1 LIAFMATHD
10 DIFEVRIGRM
20 GRDRVAIQGPMQ
32 GVIGRAKRAGSG
44 AAKTAKS
51 SGLRAHF
58 RKGGGKPTRGF
69 SGAQRRVVVKARIV
83 AHGAGKAAPLKTH
96 VAYLAR
102 EGRANARSAAPEIER
117 AAVAPEAAPAL
128 ATQVDYLARDGAE
141 DRGLYVFYDG
151 AREGVDAKAMTA
163 SWADDTRHF
172 RLIISA
178 EDGAALGDLKPFV
191 REVMGDLEAKLGTR
205 LEWAAVDHWDTDNPH
220 THVLI
225 RGRRADGTD
234 LVIPRKIISH
244 GIREHAQ
251 EVATRV
257 LGPRPA
263 LSPDV
268 SRAKEI
274 ASPALTPLDRELMN
288 RARNG
293 LLDAPENGRTDLIGR
308 LERLEV
314 WGLAARHGD
323 GRWALADDLKT
334 NLEALGE
341 RIEINRML
349 ERVEGLALA
358 DFDILEA
365 DRSAPAIGRLVHVG
379 MVDELSERTIAV
391 IEDAHGALRYAG
403 FDRTEDLA
411 VFAGVERGAIVEF
424 EPRTPALKPADQAVA
439 RVAAETG
446 GLYSPA
452 HHAALEPHADP
463 ALMAANVRRLEAM
476 RRAGFVARRP
486 DGAFEIAPNHQK
498 RALKYEAKRL
508 ARTPVQARIASYWTL
523 GEQEQALGLTHLD
536 RVLAR
541 DEPMPDGPG
550 GFTREFEAALQRRR
564 LFLIEQGVMG
574 RTDMALSPD
583 AVDRLAS
590 RELQSTAHRLEQ
602 QLGRP
607 VLTHLGAHV
616 EGVYARRIDLA
627 QGRYALL
634 WQRETAQLV
643 PWRPALELFAGRHVQ
658 GVVRGQ
664 SISWGLWRG
673 RTVGLPPM

>member
-1 LIAFMATHD
+1 MAIREND
-10 DIFEVRIGRM
+10 FEVRIGRI
-20 GRDRVAIQGPMQ
+20 GRDGAPIQGPMQ
-32 GVIGRAKRAGSG
+32 GVIGRAKRASSG
-44 AAKTAKS
+44 AAKAPKS

-58 RKGGGKPTRGF
+58 RKGGGKAVSGF

-83 AHGAGKAAPLKTH
+83 PHGAGKAAPLKTH

-102 EGRANARSAAPEIER
+102 EGRANAHNTAPEIER
-117 AAVAPEAAPAL
+117 QAQTQETAPAL
-128 ATQVDYLARDGAE
+128 SHQVDYLARESGQ
-141 DRGLYVFYDG
+141 DRGFYVFYDS
-151 AREGVDAKAMTA
+151 AREGIDAKAMIA
-163 SWADDTRHF
+163 GWSEDARHF

-178 EDGAALGDLKPFV
+178 EDGASLGDLKPFV
-191 REVMGDLEAKLGTR
+191 REVIGDLETKLGTR

-234 LVIPRKIISH
+234 LVIPRKIISY

-251 EVATRV
+251 EVVTRA

-263 LSPDV
+263 LSPELA
-268 SRAKEI
+268 RAREI
-274 ASPALTPLDRELMN
+274 ASPALMPLDRELMA
-288 RARNG
+288 RAQNG
-293 LLDAPENGRTDLIGR
+293 LLDAPEHGRTDLIGR

-314 WGLAARHGD
+314 WGLAARHAD
-323 GRWALADDLKT
+323 GRWALADDLKN
-334 NLEALGE
+334 NLESLGE

-365 DRSAPAIGRLVHVG
+365 DRGAPAIGRLVHVG

-391 IEDAHGALRYAG
+391 IEDGDGRLRYAG
-403 FDRTEDLA
+403 FDRADDLA
-411 VFAGVERGAIVEF
+411 VFVGAERGAIVEF
-424 EPRTPALKPADQAVA
+424 EPRAPALKPADHAVA
-439 RVAAETG
+439 RIAAETG

-452 HHAALEPHADP
+452 HHAAFEPHADP

-476 RRAGFVARRP
+476 RRAGFIARRP
-486 DGAFEIAPNHQK
+486 DGVFEIAPDHAA

-508 ARTPVQARIASYWTL
+508 ARTPVQARITSYWTL

-541 DEPMPDGPG
+541 EEPMPDGPG
-550 GFTREFEAALQRRR
+550 RFAQEFEAALQRRR
-564 LFLIEQGVMG
+564 LFLIEQGLMG
-574 RTDMALSPD
+574 RTDMALSAD

-590 RELQSTAHRLEQ
+590 RELQSTAHRLEKEF
-602 QLGRP
+602 GRP
-607 VLTHLGAHV
+607 LLTQLGAHV
-616 EGVYARRIDLA
+616 EGIYARRIDLA

-634 WQRETAQLV
+634 WQRDTAQLV
-643 PWRPALELFAGRHVQ
+643 PWRPALEQFAGRHVQ
-658 GVVRGQ
+658 GLVRGQ
-664 SISWGLWRG
+664 SISWGLWQG
-673 RTVGLPPM
+673 RTIGLPPM

>member
-1 LIAFMATHD
+1 MATRD
-10 DIFEVRIGRM
+10 DIFEVRIGRI
-20 GRDRVAIQGPMQ
+20 GRDKAPIQGPMQ
-32 GVIGRAKRAGSG
+32 GVIGCAKRAGSG
-44 AAKTAKS
+44 VAKTAKS

-58 RKGGGKPTRGF
+58 RKGGGKPVRGF

-102 EGRANARSAAPEIER
+102 EGHANARSAAPELER
-117 AAVAPEAAPAL
+117 AAAPEAAPEL
-128 ATQVDYLARDGAE
+128 ATQVDYLARDGVE

-151 AREGVDAKAMTA
+151 AREGVDAKAMMA
-163 SWADDTRHF
+163 SWAEDTRHF

-191 REVMGDLEAKLGTR
+191 REVMDDLEMKLGTH

-234 LVIPRKIISH
+234 LVIPRKIISY
-244 GIREHAQ
+244 GIRQHAQ

-257 LGPRPA
+257 LGPRP
-263 LSPDV
+263 LHSPEIE
-268 SRAKEI
+268 RAKEI
-274 ASPALTPLDRELMN
+274 ASPALTPFDRELMN
-288 RARNG
+288 RAQHG
-293 LLDAPENGRTDLIGR
+293 LLDAPEHGRTDLVGR

-314 WGLAARHGD
+314 WGLAARHAD

-334 NLEALGE
+334 NLEALGD

-365 DRSAPAIGRLVHVG
+365 DRGERAIGRLVHVG

-391 IEDAHGALRYAG
+391 IEDAHGVLRYAG

-411 VFAGVERGAIVEF
+411 VFAGAVPGAIVEF
-424 EPRTPALKPADQAVA
+424 EPRTPTLKPADQAVS
-439 RVAAETG
+439 RVAADTG

-452 HHAALEPHADP
+452 HHAALEPPADP
-463 ALMAANVRRLEAM
+463 GLMAANVRRLEAM

-486 DGAFEIAPNHQK
+486 DGAFEIAPDHQK

-508 ARTPVQARIASYWTL
+508 ARTPVQARITSYWTL
-523 GEQEQALGLTHLD
+523 GEQEQAMGLTHLD

-541 DEPMPDGPG
+541 EEPMPDGPG

-574 RTDMALSPD
+574 RSDMVLSPD
-583 AVDRLAS
+583 ALDRLAS

-602 QLGRP
+602 QLGLP
-607 VLTHLGAHV
+607 VLTQLGAHV

-643 PWRPALELFAGRHVQ
+643 PWRPALEQFAGRHVQ

-673 RTVGLPPM
+673 RTPGLPPM